1 VLKPHLHPLL
11 RLLRKV
17 VKVLK
22 NPSIFSRPQPQPVEE
37 DAVQPLVEE
46 QEVSSEQEEQLR
58 QLLQPVV
65 GWATS
70 TSSATTPNSNNSA
83 KSCNNNP
90 KCSSLSSN
98 KSALVT
104 HNWHS

>member
-1 VLKPHLHPLL
+1 VLKRHLHPPP
-11 RLLRKV
+11 RLLRNV
-17 VKVLK
+17 VKVVK

-46 QEVSSEQEEQLR
+46 QEVSSEEQLPL
-58 QLLQPVV
+58 QLQPVV
-65 GWATS
+65 DWATS